1 MYFHLHLSGE
11 EKGIMKSTIT
21 ANFAATI
28 ATLGFNAAHAQ
39 PNPPGVNPEHYA
51 CYRVSPAKPFKAMK
65 VELKD
70 QFGGAAGVVVQ
81 EASLCAPVSKN
92 GQPIKDERTHLLC
105 YTLKMNK
112 SGNKAVEI
120 VNQFG
125 KFVMK
130 VGPIT
135 QLCVPSLKQVL

>member
-1 MYFHLHLSGE
+1 
-11 EKGIMKSTIT
+11 MKCTIT
-21 ANFAATI
+21 AVLAATI
-28 ATLGFNAAHAQ
+28 CALGMNAAQAQ

-51 CYRVSPAKPFKAMK
+51 CYRVSPAKPFKAVK

-70 QFGGAAGVVVQ
+70 QFGGAGGAVVK
-81 EASLCAPVSKN
+81 EAFLCAPVSKN
-92 GQPIKDERTHLLC
+92 GQPIRDERTHLLC
-105 YTLKMNK
+105 YTLKMVK

-120 VNQFG
+120 TNQFG

-135 QLCVPSLKQVL
+135 QLCVPSLKRVL

>member
-1 MYFHLHLSGE
+1 
-11 EKGIMKSTIT
+11 MKSTIT
-21 ANFAATI
+21 ALSAATI
-28 ATLGFNAAHAQ
+28 GIVGMTAAQAQ

-51 CYRVSPAKPFKAMK
+51 CYRVFPAKPFKAVK

-70 QFGGAAGVVVQ
+70 QFGGAAGAVVQ

-112 SGNKAVEI
+112 GGNKAVEI
-120 VNQFG
+120 TNQFG

-130 VGPIT
+130 LGPIT
-135 QLCVPSLKQVL
+135 QLCVPSLKRVL